1 MHIVDPS
8 LKKLR
13 IIVTEHMTH
22 MVIMWRSNNYAYY
35 FVIIFFKNSHSTY
48 LFLEL
53 KGTNSYEY
61 KYM

>member
-13 IIVTEHMTH
+13 IIVMEHMTH
-22 MVIMWRSNNYAYY
+22 MVIMWRSNNYPYY
-35 FVIIFFKNSHSTY
+35 FVIIFLNSHSTY